1 MVTGLNLTPA
11 GMTPTGTELY
21 YLNMGPQHP
30 STHGVFR
37 VILEL
42 DGETVVRAIPVMG
55 YLHRG
60 LEKLAESRTYPQF
73 IPYTDRL
80 DYVAS
85 MCNNLAYCQT
95 IEKLAGVEVP
105 ERAEY
110 IRVMMAELNRIASH
124 MLFIGATALD
134 FGGATGMMY
143 TFRDR
148 ERILDLFNLICGS
161 RLTYSYI
168 RIGGV
173 AADVTP
179 EFVELLQKFLAD
191 LPDMLYEYNRLI
203 NGNEIFQHRLKGMS
217 IVSAETLASLG
228 VTGPVLRAAGV
239 PYDLRVKKPYSV
251 YNRFEFAIPT
261 GTVGDNWDRYMVR
274 YQEISESA
282 KIIKQALE
290 GLPEGPFMA
299 KAAKII
305 KPPVGE
311 VYHANETPRGE
322 LGFYA
327 VSDGSTKPYR
337 LHVRRPTF
345 YNLGSVDALCRG
357 MKISDVVA
365 VLAVL
370 DPCMGEADA

>member
-1 MVTGLNLTPA
+1 MAQLRLEPQ
-11 GMTPTGTELY
+11 GMTPEGTELY
-21 YLNMGPQHP
+21 CLNMGPQHP
-30 STHGVFR
+30 STHGVLR

-42 DGETVVRAIPVMG
+42 DGETVVKATPILG

-60 LEKLAESRTYPQF
+60 IEKLAEARTYPQF
-73 IPYTDRL
+73 IPYTDRM
-80 DYVAS
+80 DYVSS

-95 IEKLAGVEVP
+95 VEKLVGVEVP

-134 FGGATGMMY
+134 LGGMSGMMY

-148 ERILDLFNLICGS
+148 EYILDLFNLASGS
-161 RLTYSYI
+161 RLTYSYV

-173 AADVTP
+173 MNDISA
-179 EFVELLQKFLAD
+179 EFISLLRQFLAD
-191 LPDMLYEYNRLI
+191 LPGMLTEYDNLI
-203 NGNEIFQHRLKGMS
+203 NGNEIFQARLKGVS
-217 IVSAETLASLG
+217 IAPVERLVSLG
-228 VTGPVLRAAGV
+228 VTGPVLRASGLRD
-239 PYDLRVKKPYSV
+239 DLRVKRPYGI
-251 YNRFEFAIPT
+251 YDRFQFEIPT
-261 GTVGDNWDRYMVR
+261 GTVGDNWERYLMRVL
-274 YQEISESA
+274 EIGESA
-282 KIIKQALE
+282 RIISQALE
-290 GLPEGPFMA
+290 SLPEGPVMA
-299 KAAKII
+299 KIPKVI

-311 VYHANETPRGE
+311 VYHANESPRGE
-322 LGFYA
+322 LGFHI
-327 VSDGSTKPYR
+327 VSDGTTKPYR

-357 MKISDVVA
+357 VKIADVPA

>member
-1 MVTGLNLTPA
+1 MAQMRLEPQ
-11 GMTPTGTELY
+11 GMTPEGTELY
-21 YLNMGPQHP
+21 CLNMGPQHP
-30 STHGVFR
+30 STHGVLR

-42 DGETVVRAIPVMG
+42 DGETVVKATPILG

-60 LEKLAESRTYPQF
+60 IEKLAEARTYPQF
-73 IPYTDRL
+73 IPYTDRM
-80 DYVAS
+80 DYVSS

-95 IEKLAGVEVP
+95 VEKLVGVEVP

-134 FGGATGMMY
+134 LGGMSGMMY

-148 ERILDLFNLICGS
+148 EYILDLFNLASGS
-161 RLTYSYI
+161 RLTYSYV

-173 AADVTP
+173 MNDISA
-179 EFVELLQKFLAD
+179 EFISLLRQFLAD
-191 LPDMLYEYNRLI
+191 LPGMLTEYDNLI
-203 NGNEIFQHRLKGMS
+203 NGNEIFQARLKGVS
-217 IVSAETLASLG
+217 IVPVERLVSLG
-228 VTGPVLRAAGV
+228 VTGPVLRASGLRD
-239 PYDLRVKKPYSV
+239 DLRVKRPYGI
-251 YNRFEFAIPT
+251 YDRFQFEIPT
-261 GTVGDNWDRYMVR
+261 GTVGDNWERYLMRVL
-274 YQEISESA
+274 EIGESA
-282 KIIKQALE
+282 RIISQALE
-290 GLPEGPFMA
+290 SLPEGPVMA
-299 KAAKII
+299 KIPKVI

-311 VYHANETPRGE
+311 VYHANESPRGE
-322 LGFYA
+322 LGFHI
-327 VSDGSTKPYR
+327 VSDGTTKPYR

-357 MKISDVVA
+357 VKIADVPA